1 MEMEILKES
10 LIQKEKFRIT
20 ANKLLNNCFIIKKK
34 DDTRNDYIF
43 IIQNKDLFNEYFDL
57 LGYRLEINEMQGVVA
72 LTSQQG
78 TGRLRLKKIESILL
92 LILRLLYIEKRK
104 ELSLNEEVVVLTD
117 EIHQKYT
124 MLKLEVK
131 ANLDKTTLR
140 DTVRLFKRYNIVANI
155 DSDITMSDAK
165 IRIFPSVLFAVPND
179 NLSSLYE
186 AINAKLNKYVNGGEL
201 SDDEETFQ
209 MYSEGHANK
218 RGT

>member
-1 MEMEILKES
+1 MEMDILKES
-10 LIQKEKFRIT
+10 LIQKEKFKVA

-34 DDTRNDYIF
+34 EDTRNDYIY

-57 LGYRLEINEMQGVVA
+57 LGYSVEINEMQGVVA

-117 EIHQKYT
+117 EIHQKYN
-124 MLKLEVK
+124 MLKLEAK

-140 DTVRLFKRYNIVANI
+140 DIVRLFKRYNIVSNI
-155 DSDITMSDAK
+155 DSDITMSDAR
-165 IRIFPSVLFAVPND
+165 IRIYPSVLFAVPND

-186 AINAKLNKYVNGGEL
+186 AINEKLNKYMKGGEQ
-201 SDDEETFQ
+201 SDDEETLQ
-209 MYSEGHANK
+209 DQAD
-218 RGT
+218 

>member
-117 EIHQKYT
+117 EIHQKYN
-124 MLKLEVK
+124 MLKLEAK

-140 DTVRLFKRYNIVANI
+140 DTVRLFKRYNIVSNI
-155 DSDITMSDAK
+155 DSDVTISDAR
-165 IRIFPSVLFAVPND
+165 IRIYPSVLFAVPND

-186 AINAKLNKYVNGGEL
+186 AINEKLTKYMKGGEQ
-201 SDDEETFQ
+201 SDDEETLQ
-209 MYSEGHANK
+209 DQAD
-218 RGT
+218 

>member
-10 LIQKEKFRIT
+10 LIQKEKFKT
-20 ANKLLNNCFIIKKK
+20 AANKLLNNCFIIKKK
-34 DDTRNDYIF
+34 EDTRNDYIF

-57 LGYRLEINEMQGVVA
+57 LGYRLEINDMQGVVA

-78 TGRLRLKKIESILL
+78 TGRIRLKKIESILL

-117 EIHQKYT
+117 EIHQKYN
-124 MLKLEVK
+124 MLKLEAK

-140 DTVRLFKRYNIVANI
+140 DTVRLFRRYNIVSNI
-155 DSDITMSDAK
+155 DSDVTLSDAR
-165 IRIFPSVLFAVPND
+165 IRIYPSVLFAVPND

-186 AINAKLNKYVNGGEL
+186 AINEKLNKYMKGGEQ
-201 SDDEETFQ
+201 SDDEETLQ
-209 MYSEGHANK
+209 DQAD
-218 RGT
+218 